1 MWYLTEFFHENWMV
15 FLCVWKLRKWSYVT
29 EKHNLIGY
37 FYHKSNLLYD
47 KNQSHELPLTNVHL
61 FSRYFRA
68 EVDINK

>member
-1 MWYLTEFFHENWMV
+1 MFFFCVCEN
-15 FLCVWKLRKWSYVT
+15 YVNGH
-29 EKHNLIGY
+29 HNLIGY